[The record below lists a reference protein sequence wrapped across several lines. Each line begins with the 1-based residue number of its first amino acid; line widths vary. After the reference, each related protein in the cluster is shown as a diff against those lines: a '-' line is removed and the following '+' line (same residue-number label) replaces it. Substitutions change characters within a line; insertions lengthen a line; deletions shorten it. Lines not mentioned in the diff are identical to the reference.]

1 MIFFRKEEKKS
12 LKETADAFYTKG
24 QWSSAL
30 TAYEKAIE
38 GTTPDVKVVRRI
50 GDLRAKLG
58 LKAGAVDAYRKVAD
72 MYASTGFLVQAIAIY
87 KILLR
92 LDPSAD
98 DIGKKL
104 VSLYAERGIGTTPA
118 PGSDT
123 GSENA
128 PVVAAPPPE
137 LPKIPLFSDL
147 PADAF
152 GKLVDRLV
160 SHELTQGQYLFREG
174 APGDSIFIVT
184 SGSVQVVRQDR
195 VLAELG
201 EGEFFGEGAFFS
213 REPRNA
219 DVRSGQDTE
228 LLEIRREDLQAL
240 MAQYPKVS
248 EALNLFYRQRILDR
262 MLASSPLTAELDPQ
276 VRSEIVDLFETV
288 QVHPGDVLIREGNRD
303 RIFYFVTRG
312 RFSVA
317 TIPPGGVEPMT
328 IGEIVAGQ
336 FFGEI
341 TVLTHE
347 ARTATV
353 TAMEEGEVLRA
364 DGEDLDPFLHRYPS
378 VRAALEKMR
387 EERAE
392 ATVAKILGRHL

>member
-1 MIFFRKEEKKS
+1 
-12 LKETADAFYTKG
+12 
-24 QWSSAL
+24 
-30 TAYEKAIE
+30 
-38 GTTPDVKVVRRI
+38 
-50 GDLRAKLG
+50 
-58 LKAGAVDAYRKVAD
+58 
-72 MYASTGFLVQAIAIY
+72 
-87 KILLR
+87 
-92 LDPSAD
+92 
-98 DIGKKL
+98 
-104 VSLYAERGIGTTPA
+104 
-118 PGSDT
+118 
-123 GSENA
+123 
-128 PVVAAPPPE
+128 
-137 LPKIPLFSDL
+137 
-147 PADAF
+147 
-152 GKLVDRLV
+152 
-160 SHELTQGQYLFREG
+160 
-174 APGDSIFIVT
+174 
-184 SGSVQVVRQDR
+184 
-195 VLAELG
+195 
-201 EGEFFGEGAFFS
+201 
-213 REPRNA
+213 
-219 DVRSGQDTE
+219 
-228 LLEIRREDLQAL
+228 